1 MRVFL
6 CCFFLTTICRYATL
20 NTAMNIRKLF
30 FLLGILPIS
39 SCCNINL
46 SGVASFD
53 GEICIVSP
61 GVNIKN
67 SSKNQ
72 YQYKKETRLY
82 TIPICAGCEIDESVF
97 FFMHNWT
104 SLSIYLYRAEQEKYH
119 NETITYYN
127 LADWKDFLPYSTKNI
142 QVKNDTLTIE

>member
-53 GEICIVSP
+53 GEIRIVSP

-72 YQYKKETRLY
+72 HKKETRLY

-119 NETITYYN
+119 NETITSYN